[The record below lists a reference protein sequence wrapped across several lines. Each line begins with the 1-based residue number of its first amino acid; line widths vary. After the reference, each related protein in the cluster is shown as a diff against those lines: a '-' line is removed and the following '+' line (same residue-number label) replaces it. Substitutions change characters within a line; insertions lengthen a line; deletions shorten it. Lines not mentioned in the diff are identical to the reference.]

1 MNTSDFRNTL
11 IGIAETGVSN
21 LVTKLI
27 AYYYPSLDFSTR
39 EKLFESLLNRLQLL
53 GEDYSFDFEKLK
65 TDLKADTQIINLEE
79 YKGKDFRIKEIEIS
93 NLRGIP
99 QVDEDN
105 PLPYGISLLDDDGEI
120 NNAIILANNG
130 VGKSSVFAG
139 LEMIYAQEI
148 GEKKL
153 RTFNPDSLKEEN
165 YNKYLSNIK
174 NNAKPICK
182 VKTVDGDY
190 SLENVILEN
199 KNVLNLLNPQSHFIS
214 EYDVIR
220 NGQIT
225 YYGNEENTIHNIVAE
240 SLGLSEYLNCLEI
253 AEQIPN
259 YRRSKETAARN
270 KITANINSNKKIITS
285 NKVLIDSKKEQL
297 IKLEDVNKPQ
307 NTLNKSAQNKILN
320 QLILKSPSSQVYN
333 INVNESIK
341 QYNAIFKEYSS
352 IETNKK
358 AAIERQFLEAGNE
371 LLHDFD
377 DCPYCRSSNLTLEE
391 LKLNVENR
399 LKELNKLSRVNK
411 EVVESYKKILDE
423 LSDVFQNFK
432 KTYNFIETDRSEINS
447 ILSLKQVLQ
456 KEDQLY
462 NVLAPIVSNNE
473 LFISIKELS
482 EKTLPTN
489 NDFKNLASLLKNNL
503 TLSQDLLDNMNKEI
517 SDLFKTREE
526 ILQKEIE
533 ALSNDDS
540 SISIEQTIANLEKEI
555 EELEAQITT
564 ATGSNKALE
573 KDEIE
578 AIKIVDFVTQIKDEI
593 EIFNTKL
600 RVEVNTI
607 VETNFKA
614 FKEPI
619 ENILN
624 DYFKDDPNFKL
635 KIDLKEIPYRIDEE
649 TFFSKIIV
657 AEIIDKS
664 NPDKVTTPDQYF
676 NTFRYKLFSL
686 MVGLSI
692 ALASRKK
699 YKVNIPL
706 VIDDLFSGSD
716 FVSKNT
722 FSKFI
727 QDLVVL
733 YYTHTPDM
741 PLQIILFTH
750 DNFIYKNA
758 IEGIEYLPN
767 DHKEINLEKTIKT
780 RMFPPN
786 DKVEDITKTGFK
798 YWNLINN

>member
-11 IGIAETGVSN
+11 IEIAETEGSN
-21 LVTKLI
+21 LVSKVI
-27 AYYYPSLDFSTR
+27 AYYYPSLDFSSR
-39 EKLFESLLNRLQLL
+39 DKLFESLLNRLKLL
-53 GEDYSFDFEKLK
+53 DKDPSFNFQKLK
-65 TDLKADTQIINLEE
+65 KSLKADTQIINLDE

-99 QVDEDN
+99 QVDVTN
-105 PLPYGISLLDDDGEI
+105 PLPYGISLLDDDGKI

-139 LEMIYAQEI
+139 VEMIYAQEI

-153 RTFNPDSLKEEN
+153 RTLNPDSLKDEG
-165 YNKYLSNIK
+165 YNKYLKNIK

-190 SLENVILEN
+190 SLENVILKN
-199 KNVLNLLNPQSHFIS
+199 KQVLNLLNPQSHFIS

-225 YYGNEENTIHNIVAE
+225 YYGNKENTIHNIVAE

-259 YRRSKETAARN
+259 YRRSKETTTRN
-270 KITANINSNKKIITS
+270 KVTANIVSNKAIIKN
-285 NKVLIDSKKEQL
+285 NKVFIDKKNEEL
-297 IKLEDVNKPQ
+297 KELKEGNKTQ
-307 NTLNKSAQNKILN
+307 NTKNKATQIKVLNE
-320 QLILKSPSSQVYN
+320 LILKAPISSVN
-333 INVNESIK
+333 KINVNKSIK
-341 QYNAIFKEYSS
+341 QFNATFKEYSS
-352 IETNKK
+352 IETSKK
-358 AAIERQFLEAGNE
+358 ASIERQFLEAGNE

-377 DCPYCRSSNLTLEE
+377 DCPYCKSSNLTLEE
-391 LKLNVENR
+391 MKIQVENR
-399 LKELNKLSRVNK
+399 LKELNKLSKLNK
-411 EVVESYKKILDE
+411 IVTENYKKIIDE
-423 LSDVFQNFK
+423 LLNVFQNFRK
-432 KTYNFIETDRSEINS
+432 VYHFIVADRIEINS
-447 ILSLKQVLQ
+447 ILSLKEVLQ
-456 KEDQLY
+456 KEEQLDS
-462 NVLAPIVSNNE
+462 VLDSILSDE
-473 LFISIKELS
+473 KFISSIKKLS
-482 EKTLPTN
+482 EKMSPTD
-489 NDFKNLASLLKNNL
+489 NDINNLASILKIKQPILDN
-503 TLSQDLLDNMNKEI
+503 LLDNTNKEI
-517 SDLFKTREE
+517 SDLFKTRTEA
-526 ILQKEIE
+526 IQKEIE
-533 ALSNDDS
+533 TFSSDDD
-540 SISIEQTIANLEKEI
+540 SISIEQKIVNLEKEKK
-555 EELEAQITT
+555 ELEEQINTIT
-564 ATGSNKALE
+564 KSNITLE
-573 KDEIE
+573 RE
-578 AIKIVDFVTQIKDEI
+578 AIDAIKMVDFVTQIKDEV
-593 EIFNTKL
+593 EVFNTKL

-635 KIDLKEIPYRIDEE
+635 KIDLKETPYEIDGE
-649 TFFSKIIV
+649 TLFSKIIV
-657 AEIIDKS
+657 AEIIDQT
-664 NPDKVTTPDQYF
+664 NPDKITTPDQYF

-706 VIDDLFSGSD
+706 VIDDLFYGSD

-727 QDLVVL
+727 QDLVLL

-741 PLQIILFTH
+741 PLQVILFTH

-767 DHKEINLEKTIKT
+767 EHKEIDLEKTIKT

-786 DKVEDITKTGFK
+786 DKIEDTSKTGFK

>member
-11 IGIAETGVSN
+11 IQIAEAKETN
-21 LVTKLI
+21 LVSKVI
-27 AYYYPSLDFSTR
+27 AYYYPSLDFSGR
-39 EKLFESLLNRLQLL
+39 EKLFESLLNRLKLL
-53 GEDYSFDFEKLK
+53 DIESSFDFEKLK
-65 TDLKADTQIINLEE
+65 ADLKTDNHIINLEE
-79 YKGKDFRIKEIEIS
+79 YEGKDFRIKEIEIS

-99 QVDEDN
+99 QVDEAN

-153 RTFNPDSLKEEN
+153 RTLNPDSLKEEN
-165 YNKYLSNIK
+165 YNKYLRNIK

-182 VKTVDGDY
+182 VKTVNGDY
-190 SLENVILEN
+190 SLENVILKN
-199 KNVLNLLNPQSHFIS
+199 KKVLNLLNPQSHFIS

-225 YYGNEENTIHNIVAE
+225 YYGNKENTIHNIVAE

-253 AEQIPN
+253 AEQIPS
-259 YRRSKETAARN
+259 YRRSKETTAKN
-270 KITANINSNKKIITS
+270 KITANIDTNKTIIRN
-285 NKVLIDSKKEQL
+285 NKVLIDGKKVELKELKEGNKTQKEQNKATQIKALNEL
-297 IKLEDVNKPQ
+297 ISKAPISLVN
-307 NTLNKSAQNKILN
+307 
-320 QLILKSPSSQVYN
+320 N
-333 INVNESIK
+333 INASKSII
-341 QYNAIFKEYSS
+341 QFNAFFEEYSS
-352 IETNKK
+352 IDTNKK
-358 AAIERQFLEAGNE
+358 ASIERQFLEAGND

-377 DCPYCRSSNLTLEE
+377 DCPYCKSSKLSLEE
-391 LKLNVENR
+391 MKIQVENR
-399 LKELNKLSRVNK
+399 LKELNKLSKLNK
-411 EVVESYKKILDE
+411 DVTESYKKVIDE
-423 LSDVFQNFK
+423 LLDIFQKFK
-432 KTYNFIETDRSEINS
+432 KTFNFIETDRTEINS
-447 ILSLKQVLQ
+447 ILSLKLVLQ
-456 KEDQLY
+456 KESQLY
-462 NVLAPIVSNNE
+462 DVLAPIVSNEE
-473 LFISIKELS
+473 LIISIKELS

-489 NDFKNLASLLKNNL
+489 NDFNNLASLLKNNL
-503 TLSQDLLDNMNKEI
+503 SLFQDLLDNMNKEI

-526 ILQKEIE
+526 VLQKEIE
-533 ALSNDDS
+533 ALSSDDG
-540 SISIEQTIANLEKEI
+540 SISIEQTIFNLEKEI
-555 EELEAQITT
+555 KELEEQINSAEKSNTT
-564 ATGSNKALE
+564 LE
-573 KDEIE
+573 KDENE
-578 AIKIVDFVTQIKDEI
+578 AIKTIDFVTQIKNDI
-593 EIFNTKL
+593 EVFNTKL
-600 RVEVNTI
+600 RVKVNTI

-624 DYFKDDPNFKL
+624 DYFKEDPNFKL
-635 KIDLKEIPYRIDEE
+635 KIDLKETPYEIDGE
-649 TFFSKIIV
+649 TLFSKIIV
-657 AEIIDKS
+657 AEIIDNA
-664 NPDKVTTPDQYF
+664 NPGKTITPDHYF

-706 VIDDLFSGSD
+706 VIDDLFYGSD

-733 YYTHTPDM
+733 YYTHTPEM

-767 DHKEINLEKTIKT
+767 EHKKIDLEKTIKT
-780 RMFPPN
+780 RMFPPY

>member
-399 LKELNKLSRVNK
+399 LKELNKLSRINK

-456 KEDQLY
+456 KEGQLY

-741 PLQIILFTH
+741 PLQIIL
-750 DNFIYKNA
+750 
-758 IEGIEYLPN
+758 
-767 DHKEINLEKTIKT
+767 
-780 RMFPPN
+780 
-786 DKVEDITKTGFK
+786 
-798 YWNLINN
+798 